1 MLQQRCLDLY
11 SVIHKQECPFYWSCF
26 RCNFQD
32 SHVRT
37 VRMLLPYVIKYN
49 VKETTELYAK
59 IAKSIGIHTNTNEK
73 YVEILIQAVKDLMKK
88 VDMPLSIK
96 DMGLDWKTFVS
107 ELNELIKRAMVS
119 SESITN
125 PRVPDE
131 EEFRRL
137 FTYAFNCTEVDF

>member
-1 MLQQRCLDLY
+1 M
-11 SVIHKQECPFYWSCF
+11 
-26 RCNFQD
+26 
-32 SHVRT
+32 
-37 VRMLLPYVIKYN
+37 
-49 VKETTELYAK
+49 
-59 IAKSIGIHTNTNEK
+59 
-73 YVEILIQAVKDLMKK
+73 
-88 VDMPLSIK
+88 DMPLSIK